1 MVSKPFSL
9 LVGAIAAGTLLSVG
23 AQEGAAQIE
32 SNYVCYAIDGSGQ
45 VINLEPLC
53 EAPQVTAADSQRG
66 ASTDQTATYQAFLDA
81 FVAGASPESITIAEL
96 IGEENVIALGT
107 SMCEFLATGAS
118 PEDLNV
124 AFSATTLPPAFLQEV
139 GNAAGTTLCTGT

>member
-1 MVSKPFSL
+1 MTSKPFSL
-9 LVGAIAAGTLLSVG
+9 LMGAIATGALLALG
-23 AQEGAAQIE
+23 AQSGLAQIE
-32 SNYVCYAIDGSGQ
+32 SNYICYAIDDSGQ

-53 EAPQVTAADSQRG
+53 EQPQVTAADSDSEE
-66 ASTDQTATYQAFLDA
+66 ATAEAAYQAFLDA
-81 FVAGASPESITIAEL
+81 FLAGASPESLTIAEL
-96 IGEENVIALGT
+96 IGDENVIALGE
-107 SMCEFLATGAS
+107 SMCEFLAAGAS